1 MTTQPTTAVKKV
13 STVDKDGLVTTVL
26 KKEVKILYLF
36 SEKEI
41 IEEVNGIENFSIEE
55 DVKRMIEKAAQKNIL
70 QGKKQDN
77 TSGILVI
84 MPEDGR
90 K

>member
-1 MTTQPTTAVKKV
+1 MGGLKV
-13 STVDKDGLVTTVL
+13 IEYNSDYPLELKDGD
-26 KKEVKILYLF
+26 KILLCSDGFYRSF

-84 MPEDGR
+84 MPEEGR